1 MSLGVPPIAF
11 ATGGLPEVIEDGVSG
26 ILVPAG
32 DTAAFAA
39 AAAKLAD
46 QPALR
51 KRLAHGSIERA
62 KTFDA
67 AEMTKGTEAV
77 YNEVLSG

>member
-11 ATGGLPEVIEDGVSG
+11 RVGGIPEVIEHEQSG
-26 ILVPAG
+26 LLVPPG
-32 DTAAFAA
+32 DAVAFAA
-39 AAAKLAD
+39 AAARLVQEPD
-46 QPALR
+46 FR
-51 KRLAHGSIERA
+51 KRLADAGRVRA

-77 YNEVLSG
+77 YQAVLSG